1 MAGQMLFEGDF
12 PALLAKQ
19 INDINN
25 YMENKTKQTL
35 KIITSVLIG
44 WLVGVLSFFAWIGI
58 LFSVQRAV
66 LWTLLGIL
74 YASIIVFLVLWNKKK
89 SKKIYL
95 LLLIPAVC
103 IGTGFVVL
111 EYQNYVDGIP
121 TVYEPSLERRF
132 VLYAYAP
139 FDKYNLLAKLD
150 EESDLKIT
158 GNLPVLDGATA
169 LYPLYASFVQAVYPE
184 DDYGVS
190 FSPVNCNGTN
200 KAYENLLEGKA
211 DIIFC
216 ARPSE
221 EQLKLFL
228 DNDVKLKL
236 VDIGKE
242 AFVFFVNKENPA
254 DNLAIE
260 NIQGIYSGRIK
271 NWRMLNGV
279 NQRIRAFQ
287 RPKNSGS
294 QTMLEKVMG
303 NIPIMKPRRENVQY
317 GMGDIINEVAAYR
330 NFSNAIGY
338 SFLFFST
345 EMIKN
350 EQIKLLSING
360 VYPSRKT
367 IQNESYPFSESFYA
381 IYADTDEK
389 NENIEP
395 FIEWILSK
403 QGQELIQKTGYTPI
417 ENPL

>member
-1 MAGQMLFEGDF
+1 
-12 PALLAKQ
+12 
-19 INDINN
+19 
-25 YMENKTKQTL
+25 MENKTRFKL
-35 KIITSVLIG
+35 KIIISVLIG
-44 WLVGVLSFFAWIGI
+44 LFVGVLVFIAWLLIH
-58 LFSVQRAV
+58 FSAQQAV

-74 YASIIVFLVLWNKKK
+74 YASIIVFLVLWNLKK
-89 SKKIYL
+89 SKEIYL

-103 IGTGFVVL
+103 IGTGFAVL
-111 EYQNYVDGIP
+111 KYQHYVDGIP
-121 TVYEPSLERRF
+121 TVYEPSLERRL
-132 VLYAYAP
+132 VLFTYVP
-139 FDKYNLLAKLD
+139 FHEYNSLAELD

-184 DDYGVS
+184 DDYSVS

-216 ARPSE
+216 AGPSE
-221 EQLKLFL
+221 EQLKLFH
-228 DNDVKLKL
+228 DNDTKLKF
-236 VDIGKE
+236 VGIGKE
-242 AFVFFVNKENPA
+242 AFVFFVNRENPA
-254 DNLAIE
+254 DNLTIE
-260 NIQGIYSGRIK
+260 DIQGIYSGRIK
-271 NWRMLNGV
+271 NWRMLNGA

-303 NIPIMKPRRENVQY
+303 DIPIIKPRRENVSR

-330 NFSNAIGY
+330 NFPNAIGY
-338 SFLFFST
+338 SFLHFST
-345 EMIKN
+345 EMVKN

-360 VYPSRKT
+360 VYPSRET
-367 IQNESYPFSESFYA
+367 IQNDSYPLCESFYA
-381 IYADTDEK
+381 VYADTAEK

-403 QGQELIQKTGYTPI
+403 QGQELIQKTGYTPVN
-417 ENPL
+417 ELGE